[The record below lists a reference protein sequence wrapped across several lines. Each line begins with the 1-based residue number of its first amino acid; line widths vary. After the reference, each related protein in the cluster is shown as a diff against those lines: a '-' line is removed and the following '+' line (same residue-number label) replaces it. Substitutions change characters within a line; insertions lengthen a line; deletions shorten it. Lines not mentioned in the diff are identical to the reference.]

1 MHNLRGPRPSTIRRP
16 PTGYRVSRRGNFVP
30 LGPLP
35 PRPIRRLTRRNP
47 PIRRA
52 VNPRI
57 PNTFRARKSGTRRQ
71 YDNLVV
77 TKQEYWFSVEKGV
90 NKYTFVPGSSGIP
103 HLDRF
108 GQIHESAQ
116 VRHFK
121 IMYRPSAGT
130 TVPGNLTLG
139 VDYQPENERKPSD
152 IKMLDTN
159 VSGTI
164 FTQASLRL
172 IVNRMQKNVSWL
184 GTASAANPHQFFA
197 LYVDAD
203 TDADK
208 IGQIWVSYKVA
219 FSDPT
224 SPSGPALLN
233 KQNIASITSTLTSD
247 ITIDQPNV
255 LQITHEAND
264 FISVN
269 EPTHPVE
276 IDDEGTNYQTKLDID
291 QTMPV
296 GSDFTIGSSH
306 SVPNTLATHAYRA
319 SPPKITFK
327 YSDGTSIPDGT
338 IVPLQS
344 FSPPTF
350 RAQGMQSDIFAS
362 IFKLLKPL
370 AKPVWGFLDQL
381 VQPLI
386 SYSVS
391 PGKFSTDPAEYP
403 ADQLT
408 TFAFTGDNAT
418 ITVPVTDRDSVTSRF
433 PVTIMQSLGHGYATA
448 VKNYVSVYS
457 HNLLSHPTSWLTK
470 VDDGGGT
477 GYATI
482 LKTVFQ
488 HPDGVSKA
496 FQNGDLITIFINTV
510 PIERGI
516 GNDVHTPF
524 AAPID
529 DTTVKSLI
537 SQLETSSLSNSDDID
552 PDAPKL
558 KILDYTNQSNS
569 TTPSKTVGVWMT
581 GRFVSTFS
589 DTAYLK
595 AVIPFPIGAIIGG
608 VDVSSSLSAVLD
620 PGVNYFHKPDTD
632 YNMALG
638 FITFQFFPTAA
649 QALKVFSTPSQFTIT
664 RVNDDAQARLQ
675 IQSERTKR
683 SYLPS
688 VMTDS
693 ENEDSDSESK

>member
-1 MHNLRGPRPSTIRRP
+1 MLPRPNRRLN
-16 PTGYRVSRRGNFVP
+16 RRNNNSRRN
-30 LGPLP
+30 
-35 PRPIRRLTRRNP
+35 
-47 PIRRA
+47 

-57 PNTFRARKSGTRRQ
+57 PNTLRSRRSGNRRQ
-71 YDNLVV
+71 FDNLVV

-90 NKYTFVPGSSGIP
+90 NKYTFTPGASGIP

-130 TVPGNLTLG
+130 TVPGNITLG
-139 VDYQPENERKPSD
+139 VDYQPENDRKPND

-247 ITIDQPNV
+247 IAIDQPNI
-255 LQITHEAND
+255 LQITHDSND

-269 EPTHPVE
+269 EPTHPTT
-276 IDDEGTNYQTKLDID
+276 IDEAGTNYQTKLDID
-291 QTMPV
+291 QSMPTGSEFTV
-296 GSDFTIGSSH
+296 GSTH
-306 SVPNTLATHAYRA
+306 SVPSSFASHAYRA

-344 FSPPTF
+344 FTPPAF
-350 RAQGMQSDIFAS
+350 HAQGMQSDIFAS

-386 SYSVS
+386 SYSAV
-391 PGKFSTDPAEYP
+391 PGKTSTDPAEYP

-408 TFAFTGDNAT
+408 TFAFTGDDAT

-433 PVTIMQSLGHGYATA
+433 PVTILQSFGHGYATA

-477 GYATI
+477 GYSTI

-488 HPDGVSKA
+488 HPDTESKA
-496 FQNGDLITIFINTV
+496 FQNGDLVTIFVNTI
-510 PIERGI
+510 PMERGI
-516 GNDVHTPF
+516 GSAVHTPF

-529 DTTVKSLI
+529 DATVKTLV
-537 SQLETSSLSNSDDID
+537 SQLEKSTLSNTDDLD

-558 KILDYTNQSNS
+558 KILDFTNKSDS
-569 TTPSKTVGVWMT
+569 TAPGKTVGVWMT
-581 GRFVSTFS
+581 GRFVSSFS
-589 DTAYLK
+589 ENSYLK
-595 AVIPFPIGAIIGG
+595 AVIPFPIGAIVGG
-608 VDVSSSLSAVLD
+608 VDTESSLSGVVD
-620 PGVNYFHKPDTD
+620 PGVGYFHKPDRD

-638 FITFQFFPTAA
+638 FLTFQFFPTAA
-649 QALKVFSTPSQFTIT
+649 QALKVYSTPSQFTIT
-664 RVNDDAQARLQ
+664 RVNDDQEARLKV
-675 IQSERTKR
+675 QSDR
-683 SYLPS
+683 LQHLNLHPIL
-688 VMTDS
+688 TDS
-693 ENEDSDSESK
+693 ENEESDTESS